1 MTDNL
6 ELIKFIRLYLGQTN
20 WEYAK
25 KTSDDDLKL
34 FQKYSKDI
42 EKLDRSYLVLGTEEL
57 LKKFKAFFLTRCIKK
72 RPLYAQYSMYD
83 YATELSSVTK
93 DDGGLNVDMDLVF
106 LYRHKHQMVTDKAED
121 WLVETVLNKVANR
134 NRDGLVTVIL
144 SEISMP
150 TLETS
155 GELEVV
161 NLSGVAM
168 SNRKEDVLKRI
179 KSEGTSSS
187 SGTVYN

>member
-1 MTDNL
+1 MAENL
-6 ELIKFIRLYLGQTN
+6 ELLKFTRLYLGQTN
-20 WEYAK
+20 WELIK
-25 KTSDDDLKL
+25 KTSESELKL
-34 FQKYSKDI
+34 FQRNPIDLNK
-42 EKLDRSYLVLGTEEL
+42 SYLVLGTEDL
-57 LKKFKAFFLTRCIKK
+57 LKKYRAFFLTRCIKK

-83 YATELSSVTK
+83 YATELSSEVK

-150 TLETS
+150 VLESS

-161 NLSGVAM
+161 NLSGAAIGE
-168 SNRKEDVLKRI
+168 RKQYVLKKI
-179 KSEGTSSS
+179 KTEGTSGS